1 MHVFSYI
8 TYKERKKLKIVK
20 KGLMPIVN
28 VNMATISW

>member
-8 TYKERKKLKIVK
+8 TYKKRKKLIIVK

-28 VNMATISW
+28 VNMVTVSW